1 MTIESV
7 PLSGGGARRRLRG
20 YAEIGG
26 ASLIL
31 GTSGALLMVSH
42 APASLLLVLRMALA
56 GLVLGPL
63 FLLTGGIAEV
73 RRSGHPWRLM
83 LIGCTVACE
92 LLFYFAAIRLAGVA
106 VGIALEYMAP
116 VYIVIVAPWVLHT
129 RRERSD
135 TAAIVLAVAG
145 MGLIVV
151 PTLMPAGSSHLLPGV
166 VCGLLAGGCYA
177 AALLQIKSLGEVIRG
192 TTYTLSFC
200 VCTVALVLPVAVW
213 QTAAGHYRPT
223 AGDAAIVVVMGL
235 VYTALCFSLFTDGLR
250 FVPVEHSGILGY
262 LEPVTAPLWALL
274 LVGERPPLSTWL
286 GGALIIV
293 AGIIAIALGRAETE
307 VPA

>member
-1 MTIESV
+1 MTIDSV
-7 PLSGGGARRRLRG
+7 PLSAGARRRLRG

-31 GTSGALLMVSH
+31 GTSGALLMISH

-63 FLLTGGIAEV
+63 FLLTGGVAEV
-73 RRSGHPWRLM
+73 RRLGHPWRLV
-83 LIGCTVACE
+83 LVGCTVACE
-92 LLFYFAAIRLAGVA
+92 MLFYFAAIRLAGVA
-106 VGIALEYMAP
+106 IGIALEYMAP

-145 MGLIVV
+145 MALIVV
-151 PTLMPAGSSHLLPGV
+151 PTLTLAGSSHVLPGI
-166 VCGLLAGGCYA
+166 VCGLVAGGCYA
-177 AALLQIKSLGEVIRG
+177 AALLQVKGLGEGIRG
-192 TTYTLSFC
+192 TTYTLFYC
-200 VCTVALVLPVAVW
+200 VCSVVLILPIAVW
-213 QTAAGHYRPT
+213 QTAAGHYRLT
-223 AGDAAIVVVMGL
+223 GGDVAIVAVMGL

-250 FVPVEHSGILGY
+250 FVPVEHAGILGY
-262 LEPVTAPLWALL
+262 LEPVTAPVWALL
-274 LVGERPPLSTWL
+274 LVAERPPLTTWL
-286 GGALIIV
+286 GGALIIA
-293 AGIIAIALGRAETE
+293 AGALAIALGRAETE

>member
-1 MTIESV
+1 VTIDSLSPSV
-7 PLSGGGARRRLRG
+7 GARRRLRG

-63 FLLTGGIAEV
+63 FLLTGGVAEV
-73 RRSGHPWRLM
+73 RRSGHPWRLA
-83 LIGCTVACE
+83 LVGCTVACE
-92 LLFYFAAIRLAGVA
+92 MVFYFAAIRLAGVA
-106 VGIALEYMAP
+106 IGISLEYMAP
-116 VYIVIVAPWVLHT
+116 VYVVIAAPWVLHT
-129 RRERSD
+129 RRARSD
-135 TAAIVLAVAG
+135 TAAIVLAGAG
-145 MGLIVV
+145 MALVVV
-151 PTLMPAGSSHLLPGV
+151 PTLTLAGSSNLVPGV
-166 VCGLLAGGCYA
+166 VCGLAAGGCYA
-177 AALLQIKSLGEVIRG
+177 AALLQMKGLGEAIRG

-200 VCTVALVLPVAVW
+200 VCTVVLVTPLAAW
-213 QTAAGHYRPT
+213 QTVAGHYRLT
-223 AGDAAIVVVMGL
+223 GEDVAIVVVMGL

-250 FVPVEHSGILGY
+250 FVPVEHAGIIGY
-262 LEPVTAPLWALL
+262 LEPVTAPVWALV

-286 GGALIIV
+286 GGALIIA
-293 AGIIAIALGRAETE
+293 AGALAIALGRAETE